1 MRVRQSSRPRQ
12 MDDRVRLQASVARRR
27 ELELI
32 AMQLPSTR
40 EPQAHRARD
49 KAYQAERSDD
59 NPPAPRPELTGP
71 RRCASIAAPHSR
83 RARDRVPTARRSVL
97 LARGIVTRRV
107 ETLGSVSA
115 ASKARPAK
123 PDAHYLPVNDGM
135 GFSLNLIGRNSK
147 YRKSSSTENVH
158 SS

>member
-1 MRVRQSSRPRQ
+1 M
-12 MDDRVRLQASVARRR
+12 
-27 ELELI
+27 LI
-32 AMQLPSTR
+32 AIGQPARGTDCLRRGVPNPLREELLP
-40 EPQAHRARD
+40 EG
-49 KAYQAERSDD
+49 
-59 NPPAPRPELTGP
+59 PRP
-71 RRCASIAAPHSR
+71 
-83 RARDRVPTARRSVL
+83 
-97 LARGIVTRRV
+97 
-107 ETLGSVSA
+107 LGSVSA